1 MEGLGDH
8 LIGKMSS
15 FKPPNEDQEGNIE
28 PSHQAEK
35 QESEGEEEVK
45 SSGFQKPDTAE

>member
-8 LIGKMSS
+8 LVGKMSS
-15 FKPPNEDQEGNIE
+15 IE

-45 SSGFQKPDTAE
+45 SSGFQNPDTAE